1 MARLLFCEVLSGKT
15 IPMIRFC
22 VASLFYEVLCGK
34 TIIL

>member
-15 IPMIRFC
+15 IPMIRFS

-34 TIIL
+34 TML